1 MDWLVRRFVKASLAW
16 FGLGITLGAA
26 MAVHPPLLAYRLAHV
41 HMNLLGFVTM
51 MIYGV
56 AYHVIPRFTGHSLYS
71 RRLAGAHWWIANAG
85 LALMVAGFAIAPH
98 TGRAPRQL
106 LGPGAAL
113 SAAGG
118 LAFIVNLWITI
129 DRNEVRPA
137 TARRDGADHSVA
149 LARAGRPAAS
159 G

>member
-1 MDWLVRRFVKASLAW
+1 MEWFVKAFVKASLAW
-16 FGLGITLGAA
+16 LSLGVTLGVA
-26 MAVHPPLLAYRLAHV
+26 MAAHPAWTVYRPAHA
-41 HMNLLGFVTM
+41 HMVLLGFVTM

-71 RRLAGAHWWIANAG
+71 RRLAGTHWWISNAG
-85 LALMVAGFAIAPH
+85 LALMAAGFAVAPH
-98 TGRAPRQL
+98 AGRASRPL
-106 LGPGAAL
+106 LGVGAAL

-129 DRNEVRPA
+129 DREDVRPA